1 MSDFGAGEA
10 FARAAVKL
18 KEHYGIVVPVSA
30 VREITEA
37 QGATMLAQEKQK
49 GDWLD
54 RPGVPRWIVEM
65 EGSLLP
71 VVEVA
76 EPGPGAPRDR
86 RKTRQVSGKEARL
99 AMAHEPGR

>member
-1 MSDFGAGEA
+1 
-10 FARAAVKL
+10 
-18 KEHYGIVVPVSA
+18 VSA